1 MVELAPGPE
10 SGGVSSV
17 DGWLC
22 PLFEPLAR
30 WTVSE
35 LQAQIDGATLDLDGL
50 APSISHEAIK
60 GAKNILDQFGECRA
74 MVIRKQRVDYEYAR
88 SSGTPDHAPLFTATC
103 RVYSDSEVIQ

>member
-1 MVELAPGPE
+1 VVELAPGPE

-60 GAKNILDQFGECRA
+60 GAKNILD
-74 MVIRKQRVDYEYAR
+74 EYAR